1 MSTGSPE
8 AAETYLR
15 LIAEA
20 HLRQRPVLSGPGPHP
35 HRVGL
40 AAATLAAV
48 GAVDPEVAWR
58 VVSEFETLAGLRSG
72 NLRAVISSLH
82 RPHWAS
88 RSSRGPARTGPAVP
102 TAVQVGATLA
112 LPPEREGWYG
122 EFCLL
127 SLARTDTQAAL
138 SVAARWAGQTRR
150 AAGPRPRHAPFYQ
163 VGAVDDCGI
172 SYRAALWD
180 MGIEDGRDWW
190 DCHLGL
196 DPAPAPGTRWLEV
209 GPGAQGQRIRI
220 DLAAPPGAVQI
231 ITEPVPPD
239 SLAARLLDQIGDD
252 LLALESAGTGSGAQ
266 VEHRIAQVIEDLIGS
281 GTLLAGDP
289 AVLRLAGLGWR
300 LGLDLGP
307 GGPVPSRALPP
318 AWISLLADGPRH
330 DGLDATAPLA
340 AGLPEIGGARFALA
354 GLRSSRDGAT
364 LHVMASGW
372 EPQGQGWLVHGTGPA
387 SSPLDPSLS
396 WRARDSTGRWHLVS
410 GMSWGA
416 ASQTR
421 GMIKMYLT
429 PPLHPAATALEVIVT
444 GPASRVRATVPLGWT
459 PAGPQPDGWP
469 GAPGGPHPASPQPSG
484 RPGTPGGP
492 HRVGPQPPGRPG
504 TPDGPQPGGP
514 PGTTGGAPD
523 PPPTTEPGR

>member
-1 MSTGSPE
+1 VNTGGPG

-20 HLRQRPVLSGPGPHP
+20 QLRQPPDLSGPGPHP
-35 HRVGL
+35 HRVWL

-58 VVSEFETLAGLRSG
+58 VVSEFETSAGLRSG
-72 NLRAVISSLH
+72 NLRPVISSLH

-88 RSSRGPARTGPAVP
+88 PSSPGPAGAGPGVP

-112 LPPEREGWYG
+112 LPAEREGWYG

-138 SVAARWAGQTRR
+138 AVAARWAGQTRR

-163 VGAVDDCGI
+163 VGAVDDRGI

-180 MGIEDGRDWW
+180 MGVEDGPDWW

-209 GPGAQGQRIRI
+209 GPGAQGQRVRI
-220 DLAAPPGAVQI
+220 DLGAPPGAVQI

-239 SLAARLLDQIGDD
+239 RPAARLLDQMGDD
-252 LLALESAGTGSGAQ
+252 LLALESAGTGSSAQ
-266 VEHRIAQVIEDLIGS
+266 AEDRIAQVIEDLTGS
-281 GTLLAGDP
+281 GTLPADDP

-300 LGLDLGP
+300 LGLELGP
-307 GGPVPSRALPP
+307 GGPVPSHALPP
-318 AWISLLADGPRH
+318 AWISLLADGHRH
-330 DGLDATAPLA
+330 DGPDAVVPLA

-354 GLRSSRDGAT
+354 GLRSSRGGAT

-372 EPQGQGWLVHGTGPA
+372 EPEGQGWLVHGTGPP
-387 SSPLDPSLS
+387 SSPLDLSLS

-416 ASQTR
+416 ASRTR

-444 GPASRVRATVPLGWT
+444 GPTSRVRATVPLGPH
-459 PAGPQPDGWP
+459 PAGPQ
-469 GAPGGPHPASPQPSG
+469 PGGPHPAGPQPGGPHPAGPQPGGPHPAGPQPGG

-492 HRVGPQPPGRPG
+492 
-504 TPDGPQPGGP
+504 
-514 PGTTGGAPD
+514 PD
-523 PPPTTEPGR
+523 PPPRTEPGR

>member
-1 MSTGSPE
+1 VSTGGPE

-20 HLRQRPVLSGPGPHP
+20 QLRQRPVLSGPGPHP
-35 HRVGL
+35 HRLWL

-72 NLRAVISSLH
+72 NLRPVITSLR

-88 RSSRGPARTGPAVP
+88 RSGRGLAWAGPGAP
-102 TAVQVGATLA
+102 RAIQVGATLA
-112 LPPEREGWYG
+112 LPAEQEGWYG

-163 VGAVDDCGI
+163 VGAVDDRGI

-180 MGIEDGRDWW
+180 MGVEDGRDWW

-209 GPGAQGQRIRI
+209 GPGAQGQRVRI

-231 ITEPVPPD
+231 IIEPVPPD
-239 SLAARLLDQIGDD
+239 GPAARLLDQMGDD
-252 LLALESAGTGSGAQ
+252 LLALESTATGSGTQ
-266 VEHRIAQVIEDLIGS
+266 VEGRIAQVIEDLTGS
-281 GTLLAGDP
+281 GTLPADDP

-318 AWISLLADGPRH
+318 AWISLLADGHRH
-330 DGLDATAPLA
+330 DGPDATAPFA
-340 AGLPEIGGARFALA
+340 AHLPEIGGARFALA
-354 GLRSSRDGAT
+354 GLRSSRGGAT

-372 EPQGQGWLVHGTGPA
+372 EPEGQGWLVHGTGPA
-387 SSPLDPSLS
+387 SSPLDLSLS

-410 GMSWGA
+410 GMSWGV
-416 ASQTR
+416 ASPTR
-421 GMIKMYLT
+421 GMIKMFLT
-429 PPLHPAATALEVIVT
+429 PPLHPAATSLDVIVT
-444 GPASRVRATVPLGWT
+444 GPTSRVCATVPLGWAPAEPQPDGRPGAPGGPD
-459 PAGPQPDGWP
+459 PAGPQPPGRP
-469 GAPGGPHPASPQPSG
+469 GAPGGPHPA
-484 RPGTPGGP
+484 
-492 HRVGPQPPGRPG
+492 
-504 TPDGPQPGGP
+504 GPQPGGR

-523 PPPTTEPGR
+523 PSPRTEPGR

>member
-1 MSTGSPE
+1 VSTGSPE

-15 LIAEA
+15 LVAEA
-20 HLRQRPVLSGPGPHP
+20 QLRQQPVLSGPGPHP
-35 HRVGL
+35 HRVWL

-48 GAVDPEVAWR
+48 GTVDPEVAWR
-58 VVSEFETLAGLRSG
+58 VVSEFETSAGLRSG
-72 NLRAVISSLH
+72 NLRPVISSLR

-88 RSSRGPARTGPAVP
+88 RSGRGLAWAGPGAP
-102 TAVQVGATLA
+102 TAIQVGATLA
-112 LPPEREGWYG
+112 LPAEREGWYG

-163 VGAVDDCGI
+163 VGAVDDRGI

-180 MGIEDGRDWW
+180 MGVEDGRDWW

-209 GPGAQGQRIRI
+209 GPGAQGQRVRI

-231 ITEPVPPD
+231 IIEPVPPD
-239 SLAARLLDQIGDD
+239 GPAARLLDQMGDD
-252 LLALESAGTGSGAQ
+252 LLALESTATGSGTQ
-266 VEHRIAQVIEDLIGS
+266 MEDRIAQVIEDLTGS
-281 GTLLAGDP
+281 GTLPAGHP

-318 AWISLLADGPRH
+318 AWISLLADGHRH
-330 DGLDATAPLA
+330 DGPDATAPFA
-340 AGLPEIGGARFALA
+340 AHLPEISGARFALA
-354 GLRSSRDGAT
+354 GLRSSRGGAT

-372 EPQGQGWLVHGTGPA
+372 EPEGQGWLVHGTGPA
-387 SSPLDPSLS
+387 SSPLDLSLS

-416 ASQTR
+416 ASPTR
-421 GMIKMYLT
+421 GMIKMFLT
-429 PPLHPAATALEVIVT
+429 PPLHPAATSLDVIVT
-444 GPASRVRATVPLGWT
+444 GPTSRVCATVPLGWA
-459 PAGPQPDGWP
+459 PAGPEPGGRP
-469 GAPGGPHPASPQPSG
+469 GAPGGPHPPGPHPAGPQPPE

-492 HRVGPQPPGRPG
+492 HPAGPH
-504 TPDGPQPGGP
+504 QPGGP
-514 PGTTGGAPD
+514 PGTPGGDPD
-523 PPPTTEPGR
+523 PPSRTEPGR